1 MHVKKGDFEPATYDA
16 EFEYGDSIA
25 HARDAD
31 ANVYT
36 AREFIAKDD
45 ARDAMGSDDTEQNA
59 RSMNA
64 QRSKALARQDD
75 FNSEDTPDPDAFVQ
89 KAASRVHRKG
99 DFEPAT
105 YDAQFE
111 YGDSIA
117 HARDVDGNAYTAREF
132 IAKDDA
138 RDAMDSDD
146 TEQNARSLN
155 AQRQRALARQ
165 DDFNSEETPDPD
177 AFVQQSSRTRLAKK
191 GDFEPATYD

>member
-1 MHVKKGDFEPATYDA
+1 MNAQRSRALARQVDFDSEDTPDPDAFVQRAATRAHLKKGVFEPATYDSQ
-16 EFEYGDSIA
+16 FEYGDSIA

-31 ANVYT
+31 ANAYT

-64 QRSKALARQDD
+64 QRSRALARQDD

-89 KAASRVHRKG
+89 ESSRTKLAKKG

-117 HARDVDGNAYTAREF
+117 HARDADANEYTAREF

-138 RDAMDSDD
+138 RDAMGSD
-146 TEQNARSLN
+146 
-155 AQRQRALARQ
+155 
-165 DDFNSEETPDPD
+165 
-177 AFVQQSSRTRLAKK
+177 
-191 GDFEPATYD
+191 